1 MSRETSTRPNYF
13 DRYKKFLNKEM
24 MMMVI
29 PIILIIMILF
39 SFLHL
44 AWKSNHETQSVTAQL
59 NTVQRALNQLSYHN
73 QNPAEFKDTL
83 SNISNNMSALQKSVD
98 HSAKTSDVDKITA
111 QITVI
116 TQSVGEL
123 KKLVAESG
131 NGKEYLDVKNLPF
144 KVISVDVISEQPF
157 VSIDYQNHITPMGI
171 GDTVAGWEIV
181 SADYDNAAAEF
192 KNNKDQY
199 VKVNL
204 EE

>member
-1 MSRETSTRPNYF
+1 MTNYSERF
-13 DRYKKFLNKEM
+13 KKYLNKEM
-24 MMMVI
+24 ILMVI
-29 PIILIIMILF
+29 PIILIILIIF
-39 SFLHL
+39 SFLHF
-44 AWKSNHETQSVTAQL
+44 AWKTNHDTQSVTAQL

-73 QNPAEFKDTL
+73 QNPEDFKDTL
-83 SNISNNMSALQKSVD
+83 NSISNNMSSLQKSID
-98 HSAKTSDVDKITA
+98 QSAKSSDVDKITA

-131 NGKEYLDVKNLPF
+131 NGKEYLDANSLPF
-144 KVISVDVISEQPF
+144 KVISVDVISQQPF
-157 VSIDYQNHITPMGI
+157 VSIDYQNHITPLGI

-192 KNNKDQY
+192 KNSKDQY

-204 EE
+204 QG